1 MSTHQSPTPL
11 PIYIVSGGTGASAE
25 QLIHTVLAQFPGK
38 SVPVV
43 TVGQVRKP
51 AQIED
56 AIATA
61 KNAGGTI
68 VHTLVDWR
76 LRQHLVDVA
85 RQQGVVHIDL
95 VGELLSRLTTL
106 LRCEPLGK
114 PGLYRQ
120 LNREYFERIT
130 AIEYTLAHDDGLDP
144 AGWAQADVVLTGVS
158 RTGKTP
164 LSIYLS
170 VLGWKVANVPIVLG
184 LPQPQQFADLDPHH
198 VVGLTI
204 DLDRLLALRLQR
216 YQRLGI
222 KAPADYINPEKMQE
236 EIKAATRLFR
246 QHGFAVLNVTNK
258 PIESS
263 ADEVI
268 RLVTRLMTHQ

>member
-1 MSTHQSPTPL
+1 L
-11 PIYIVSGGTGASAE
+11 V
-25 QLIHTVLAQFPGK
+25 HTVLAQFPSK
-38 SVPVV
+38 SVPVI
-43 TVGQVRKP
+43 TVGQVREP
-51 AQIED
+51 VQIED

-85 RQQGVVHIDL
+85 QQQGVAQIDL

-106 LRCEPLGK
+106 LKCEPLGK